1 MAVQSFKFDVDFLN
15 NLEKPIIYIAKQN
28 KSFIGSVAIY
38 DDLSLTFNLNAY
50 QTATFKIYRDINGE
64 HQKYFSDF
72 TENRLIMIQGIGW
85 YKIHVETNI
94 ENTGISKTISATSL
108 ECVLGYKRLI
118 NFQVNSEDL
127 ESDDDADDKYAGTI
141 FYNPGNPNKSLL
153 NRVLNVAP
161 SWSVGHVDSSLVNK
175 QRTFDVDDTD
185 VYSFLTGDVSEAFN
199 CLFIFDT
206 FNQTVSAY
214 DLDNYGEDT
223 SIYVSM
229 DNLAQSM
236 TESINEN
243 SIITCYWVTRNDDVD
258 ISEVNP
264 NGTRKIYNFEYFLP
278 QMSEGLQAKVSEY
291 DKKYQSLKPNYE
303 SIVAEM
309 QTHLEK
315 YQELLT
321 RNPESA
327 TSEDWTLYGLYM
339 LQDRR
344 DSYKAI
350 DETYCAQGMNQPSSI
365 QYQSY
370 LNNKKRLDDVNAE
383 IVVRQSELDKVQA
396 DYEVVYQQ
404 LKNIQSELD
413 MDKWFTK
420 DDWLELDSYVIEE
433 TYSNDNFSIADNTD
447 DSELFSVEKEL
458 YDAAWKD
465 LSKKCRPQ
473 YQYSSTLSNVLT
485 IPQFKGFLNYFQLG
499 NFIRMATDYDTVI
512 KLRLISFTVD
522 YNDTSKIDV
531 VFSDAIRVHDIYDDA
546 ASIQAQAN
554 SAAMSF
560 QFNKDQ
566 YDKTVKQGNFV
577 AEMRKYGLDV
587 ATTAIHNSSNQVQTW
602 DSTGLTF
609 RQWNDERQD
618 YDPEMAKIIN
628 NMMVFSDDSMQTVRM
643 GIGKIFLPNGE
654 YSYGI
659 NGETILGKL
668 FCGEYL
674 TLENDSGT
682 YKFDDVGF
690 VASNGTNTVKI
701 QPGNSGEMLSIYK
714 GSNKQFYITSDGDV
728 EYAGTLQGATGIF
741 SGLLKGGSIN
751 IGNNSFVVD
760 ENGIFSLAGGRL
772 KFDGKTMTFGSDV
785 TLSWGQITGTSNVAS
800 KNDIPTDVSQLNDTY
815 GQKWS
820 TTVGE
825 TWIKTS
831 TVTAQNLNV
840 QNLDATNSSG
850 FVKAKTDNQYA
861 ALEVACADDGA
872 GIRIYNGTKNSS
884 TGTWSPILST
894 YSQISSKAITFYDSS
909 GQGVKLSALSGLD
922 MANHSINNCLSIN
935 LISDTTPT
943 STSRDSNK
951 APSYTACASMID
963 NIKDLIP
970 SSYVSTVSVSSSS
983 STGTKFVHDAS
994 ISGNTLYLTRYA
1006 YSASDIR
1013 LKQNVTDLP
1022 DLTQIYMQLKPKKF
1036 KYSDVLKG
1044 YSKDWKFGLIAQDM
1058 ERLFYEANI
1067 PIEETGLITLEQSD
1081 SVFNEDKLVG
1091 DDVVHRI
1098 NYDQFHAMHI
1108 QMIQKQQKE
1117 IEELKQEIEK
1127 LKELIN
1133 R

>member
-1 MAVQSFKFDVDFLN
+1 MAIQSFNLPVDFLN

-28 KSFIGSVAIY
+28 KSFIGSVAVY

-64 HQKYFSDF
+64 HQKYFNDF

-94 ENTGISKTISATSL
+94 ENTGISKTINATSL

-141 FYNPGNPNKSLL
+141 FYNPGDPNKSLL

-161 SWSVGHVDSSLVNK
+161 SWSVGHVDSSLANK
-175 QRTFDVDDTD
+175 QRTFDIDDTD

-236 TESINEN
+236 TESIDEN

-278 QMSEGLQAKVSEY
+278 QMSECLQSKVSEY
-291 DKKYQSLKPNYE
+291 NKKYQSLKPNYE
-303 SIVAEM
+303 AIVVEM
-309 QTHLEK
+309 QTYLEK
-315 YQELLT
+315 HQELLT

-383 IVVRQSELDKVQA
+383 IVVRQSELNKVQA

-473 YQYSSTLSNVLT
+473 YQYTSTLSNVLT
-485 IPQFKGFLNYFQLG
+485 IPQFKGFLKYFQLG

-522 YNDTSKIDV
+522 YNDTNKIDV

-566 YDKTVKQGNFV
+566 YDKSVNQSNFV
-577 AEMRKYGLDV
+577 EEMRKYGLDV
-587 ATTAIHNSSNQVQTW
+587 ATTQIHNSKNQSQVW
-602 DSTGLTF
+602 DETGMTF
-609 RQWNDERQD
+609 RMWNNERND
-618 YDPEMAKIIN
+618 FDPEQIKIIN
-628 NMMVFSDDSMQTVRM
+628 NMMVFLDGDGARM
-643 GIGKIFLPNGE
+643 AIGKISLPNGN
-654 YSYGI
+654 SCYGI
-659 NGETILGKL
+659 NCELLVNKL
-668 FCGEYL
+668 
-674 TLENDSGT
+674 TMSENLWIENNSGT
-682 YKFDDVGF
+682 YKFDDSGF
-690 VASNGTNTVKI
+690 IASSGKNSVRI
-701 QPGNSGEMLSIYK
+701 QPNKSGELFSIYK
-714 GSNKQFYITSDGDV
+714 GNNKQFYVDSDGNV
-728 EYAGTLQGATGIF
+728 HF
-741 SGLLKGGSIN
+741 SGDLTGSSGTFSGNISGGSIN
-751 IGNNSFVVD
+751 IGNGTFTVD
-760 ENGIFSLAGGRL
+760 SNGNMNASSGVFSGTL
-772 KFDGKTMTFGSDV
+772 KGADGEFSG
-785 TLSWGQITGTSNVAS
+785 TLRGNDIIGATITGANGEFTKGFKVNVNMPFALS
-800 KNDIPTDVSQLNDTY
+800 LSGRGTATVDINNSQLAFGVSWSENDFT
-815 GQKWS
+815 GIKIDDES
-820 TTVGE
+820 INFITVPHPASE
-825 TWIKTS
+825 YNSLEFITIDN
-831 TVTAQNLNV
+831 QNLYNIITNMIANKV
-840 QNLDATNSSG
+840 VKNTSEIKAT
-850 FVKAKTDNQYA
+850 Y
-861 ALEVACADDGA
+861 
-872 GIRIYNGTKNSS
+872 
-884 TGTWSPILST
+884 
-894 YSQISSKAITFYDSS
+894 ISSNYSS
-909 GQGVKLSALSGLD
+909 IGDNIIKFS
-922 MANHSINNCLSIN
+922 N
-935 LISDTTPT
+935 
-943 STSRDSNK
+943 STS
-951 APSYTACASMID
+951 
-963 NIKDLIP
+963 DL
-970 SSYVSTVSVSSSS
+970 
-983 STGTKFVHDAS
+983 
-994 ISGNTLYLTRYA
+994 
-1006 YSASDIR
+1006 
-1013 LKQNVTDLP
+1013 
-1022 DLTQIYMQLKPKKF
+1022 
-1036 KYSDVLKG
+1036 
-1044 YSKDWKFGLIAQDM
+1044 
-1058 ERLFYEANI
+1058 
-1067 PIEETGLITLEQSD
+1067 
-1081 SVFNEDKLVG
+1081 
-1091 DDVVHRI
+1091 VV
-1098 NYDQFHAMHI
+1098 
-1108 QMIQKQQKE
+1108 
-1117 IEELKQEIEK
+1117 
-1127 LKELIN
+1127 
-1133 R
+1133 